1 MMDLSSMTFIG
12 LVTVG
17 VVNVVTFFKPNLD
30 SKVKFAIALV
40 AAFVLTFVPADL
52 GVLIL
57 DKLKIAIEVA
67 LASSGAYKLAMKVG
81 GQ

>member
-1 MMDLSSMTFIG
+1 MMDLSGMTFIG

>member
-1 MMDLSSMTFIG
+1 MDLSGMTFIG